1 MFLFQ
6 SATCGWM
13 TLWGDLVICHF
24 GVKLA
29 LTWRS
34 EKRIGKNTW
43 HIQTNDAP
51 NPCSSS
57 HHDTRNM
64 RLNVFRIMA
73 LINQHPYLLENQT
86 ILGENSHTSQPQAH
100 RSNEL
105 PWLSTCFSIT
115 LNLQMELWLDRDE
128 VCFMIEGI
136 SAFGTWGNVWS
147 LNRLIWTQQNTIAH
161 LKNDF
166 LYSFRQH
173 NRAVK

>member
-24 GVKLA
+24 GVRLA

-34 EKRIGKNTW
+34 ERWIGKNTR
-43 HIQTNDAP
+43 HIQTNEAA
-51 NPCSSS
+51 NTYSSS

-64 RLNVFRIMA
+64 RLNVFRIMG
-73 LINQHPYLLENQT
+73 LINQHPYLLGNQT

-115 LNLQMELWLDRDE
+115 LNLQIELWLDRDE
-128 VCFMIEGI
+128 VCLYDRGYL
-136 SAFGTWGNVWS
+136 S
-147 LNRLIWTQQNTIAH
+147 IWH
-161 LKNDF
+161 LRKCLKPKEIDMNSTEYDCALEKWF
-166 LYSFRQH
+166 SILL
-173 NRAVK
+173 